1 MQNKVSLH
9 TGIAEF
15 RTYNECLNNHEC
27 DGDYVV
33 LFGRVNLGDG
43 LVIWMQCVWVYD
55 LSNKLQLIE
64 NGIVVMVHQS
74 ICDQFNCYK

>member
-33 LFGRVNLGDG
+33 LFGRVNFGTCSHNMNAMMG
-43 LVIWMQCVWVYD
+43 
-55 LSNKLQLIE
+55 LQLSVE
-64 NGIVVMVHQS
+64 
-74 ICDQFNCYK
+74 